1 MRLLRDPAVIT
12 GGSIRVRGR
21 DVLAMDSAELRSFRW
36 SQVAMVFQSAMNA
49 LNPVITVGDQIVDI
63 FTTHQRLSKAASRER
78 AAELLELVRIDP
90 DRLRSY
96 PHQLSGGMRQRVVIA
111 MAVALRPDLLIMDEP
126 TTALD
131 VVVQQEI
138 MAQIAELQREL
149 GFSVLFITHDMSL
162 MIELS
167 NRMAVMYAG
176 RFVETAESRAMLR
189 RAAAPLHTRAHR
201 RVPSVDR
208 TPRPTHGPRR
218 GGPVHRHR
226 GPSRRATRPLGR
238 AGPCRFRPPGRT
250 PMNAVPI
257 ATDARRETAGP
268 SSDPV
273 IGLRGL
279 SMDFHSGGVL
289 SRKVVRALRSV
300 ELDIFRGEIVALV
313 GESGSGKS
321 TIARCIARL
330 QRPTSG
336 SILLDGVD
344 VLRSERR
351 RASRSYRSKVQMVF
365 QDPFGSLNP
374 VHRVEHVLERAV
386 RVHGRL
392 RGRSEIRARLEEL
405 MTTVDL
411 PVELLGSYPHEL
423 SGGQRQRIAI
433 ARALALEPKVILA
446 DEPTSMLDVSVRI
459 GVLNLMRRLRD
470 EQGISILYITHD
482 LASARYVA
490 DRTIVMFAGELVEG
504 GESLDLMANPAHPYT
519 QLLLSAVPDPTRTGT
534 FDLEE
539 RARLRAAVLDAAACP
554 FDGDPDQECSRTDP
568 VRHTVGDD
576 THRHWVRCHL
586 YRPEADVATRALTV
600 DAGPGE

>member
-1 MRLLRDPAVIT
+1 
-12 GGSIRVRGR
+12 
-21 DVLAMDSAELRSFRW
+21 
-36 SQVAMVFQSAMNA
+36 
-49 LNPVITVGDQIVDI
+49 
-63 FTTHQRLSKAASRER
+63 
-78 AAELLELVRIDP
+78 
-90 DRLRSY
+90 
-96 PHQLSGGMRQRVVIA
+96 
-111 MAVALRPDLLIMDEP
+111 
-126 TTALD
+126 
-131 VVVQQEI
+131 
-138 MAQIAELQREL
+138 
-149 GFSVLFITHDMSL
+149 
-162 MIELS
+162 
-167 NRMAVMYAG
+167 
-176 RFVETAESRAMLR
+176 
-189 RAAAPLHTRAHR
+189 
-201 RVPSVDR
+201 
-208 TPRPTHGPRR
+208 
-218 GGPVHRHR
+218 
-226 GPSRRATRPLGR
+226 
-238 AGPCRFRPPGRT
+238 
-250 PMNAVPI
+250 MNAVV
-257 ATDARRETAGP
+257 TDGP
-268 SSDPV
+268 HTSVPTPGPLVS
-273 IGLRGL
+273 LRGL
-279 SMDFHSGGVL
+279 SMDFRAGGLL
-289 SRKVVRALRSV
+289 SRRAVRALRSV

-321 TIARCIARL
+321 TIARCVARL

-336 SILLDGVD
+336 SIVLDGVD

-374 VHRVEHVLERAV
+374 VHRVEYVLERAV

-392 RGRSEIRARLEEL
+392 RGRSDIRARMEEL

-519 QLLLSAVPDPTRTGT
+519 QLLLSAVPEPTRTGT
-534 FDLEE
+534 FDPEE

-554 FDGDPDQECSRTDP
+554 FDGDPDQECSRTVP

-576 THRHWVRCHL
+576 SRHWVRCHL
-586 YRPEADVATRALTV
+586 YRPETDVAARALTV
-600 DAGPGE
+600 DADPAE